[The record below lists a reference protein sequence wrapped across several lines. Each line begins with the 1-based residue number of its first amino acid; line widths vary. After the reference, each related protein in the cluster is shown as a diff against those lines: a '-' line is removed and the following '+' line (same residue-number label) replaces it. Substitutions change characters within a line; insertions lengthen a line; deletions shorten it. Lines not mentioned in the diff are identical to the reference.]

1 MPFKSIAQN
10 AWAHTPEGT
19 KALGGQGKVKEW
31 EKATDYKSIP
41 QHLAQGGPV
50 MALSKGSGLK
60 DADYAKGGGELG
72 RSQNWAKR
80 DPQGRGEFGKF
91 LGTADRF
98 SGLEAE
104 DRVAGSP
111 KSQKTAEDWTKPAG
125 VGRTDKDDKGDTKSL
140 KPIKPRS

>member
-1 MPFKSIAQN
+1 
-10 AWAHTPEGT
+10 
-19 KALGGQGKVKEW
+19 
-31 EKATDYKSIP
+31 
-41 QHLAQGGPV
+41 
-50 MALSKGSGLK
+50 MALVKGDGLK

-72 RSQNWAKR
+72 RSKNWAKS

-125 VGRTDKDDKGDTKSL
+125 IGRTDKDDKGDTKSL
-140 KPIKPRS
+140 KPIKPRK

>member
-1 MPFKSIAQN
+1 MPFVSRAQQRWGN
-10 AWAHTPEGT
+10 SASGR
-19 KALGGQGKVKEW
+19 KALGGQSAVNEW
-31 EKATDYKSIP
+31 NHAT
-41 QHLAQGGPV
+41 
-50 MALSKGSGLK
+50 SKGASVPQYTKGS
-60 DADYAKGGGELG
+60 APSEASYAKGGGELG
-72 RSQNWAKR
+72 RSKNWAKS

-125 VGRTDKDDKGDTKSL
+125 IGRTDKDDKGDTKSL
-140 KPIKPRS
+140 KPIKPRK